1 MSETT
6 QDVRADASAAV
17 EDNIAHIY
25 QAAKARI
32 KSLAV
37 RFHPD
42 LQPVGYGILRL
53 VFEGEPL
60 RASDIAVTLG
70 MDKGAVSRQ
79 VAALREMGLVDT
91 RSDPDDGRATLLV
104 ATPTAREG
112 LAAFRSESSSDYGRV
127 FADWST
133 AELRDFAALLTK
145 FNTSVD
151 GLRTASAG

>member
-1 MSETT
+1 MSDTT
-6 QDVRADASAAV
+6 TDVRADATAAV
-17 EDNIAHIY
+17 ETNIAHIY

-53 VFEGEPL
+53 VFDGEPL
-60 RASDIAVTLG
+60 RASDIAATLG

-79 VAALREMGLVDT
+79 VAALREMGLVET
-91 RSDPDDGRATLLV
+91 RSDPDDGRATLLI
-104 ATPTAREG
+104 ATATARQG

-127 FADWST
+127 FTEWST
-133 AELRDFAALLTK
+133 AELRDFAALLVK
-145 FNTSVD
+145 FNDSVNA
-151 GLRTASAG
+151 LPRNAG

>member
-1 MSETT
+1 MTEMT
-6 QDVRADASAAV
+6 QDVRANASAAV

-32 KSLAV
+32 KGLAV

-53 VFEGEPL
+53 VFDGEPL
-60 RASDIAVTLG
+60 RASDIAAALG

-104 ATPTAREG
+104 ATPSAREG

-127 FADWST
+127 FTEWST

-145 FNTSVD
+145 FNASVD
-151 GLRTASAG
+151 GLRTTSAS

>member
-32 KSLAV
+32 KGLAV

-53 VFEGEPL
+53 VFDGEPL
-60 RASDIAVTLG
+60 RASDIAATLG

-104 ATPTAREG
+104 ATPSAREG

-127 FADWST
+127 FTEWST

-145 FNTSVD
+145 FNASVD
-151 GLRTASAG
+151 GLRTTSAS